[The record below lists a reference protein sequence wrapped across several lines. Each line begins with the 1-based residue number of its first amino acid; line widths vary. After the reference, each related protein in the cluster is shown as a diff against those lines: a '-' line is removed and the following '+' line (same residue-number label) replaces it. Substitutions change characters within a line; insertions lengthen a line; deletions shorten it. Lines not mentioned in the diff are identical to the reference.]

1 MKRKTKLFLML
12 LLSLCLCGCSS
23 EKRQNKSDVFIY
35 YLNTDGTAIEQ
46 QEYELQ
52 ATTFEEKIKELLS
65 ALKTTPKSPN
75 MKATIPNDINIEK
88 FSVVDRQLEI
98 YYNQTYLKM
107 TSSAEV
113 LLRAAVVQTMMQV
126 DGIEYI
132 SFYVG
137 EEALKDSAGNPIGL
151 MSTETFVQN
160 TGSALYAYQT
170 TPLKLYFGTADGTK
184 LLEEQKN
191 QVRYPISTS
200 IEKLVVEQL
209 MKGPGGANATP
220 TIPDT
225 VTLLGVSVKEGI
237 CYVNFSASFLTDSY
251 NQKPEVT
258 IYSVVNSIIENGS
271 ALKVQILVEG
281 ASDAVF
287 MNSIDLSKP
296 LEWNAD
302 IIKES

>member
-1 MKRKTKLFLML
+1 MKRRVQML
-12 LLSLCLCGCSS
+12 LILLLCLCICGCA
-23 EKRQNKSDVFIY
+23 EKNKANKSDVY
-35 YLNTDGTAIEQ
+35 MYCLNTDGTTIER
-46 QEYELQ
+46 QEYELK
-52 ATTFEEKIKELLS
+52 ATTFEEKIEELLS
-65 ALKTTPKSPN
+65 VLKKTPESRN
-75 MKATIPNDINIEK
+75 RKATLPNDVKIER
-88 FSVVDRQLEI
+88 FSVTDRQLEI
-98 YYNQTYLKM
+98 YFNDTYLKM
-107 TSSAEV
+107 NKSAEV
-113 LLRAAVVQTMMQV
+113 LVRAAVVQTMMQV
-126 DGIEYI
+126 EGIEYI

-184 LLEEQKN
+184 LLEEQKS

-209 MKGPGGANATP
+209 MKGPSGANATP